1 MKYTVYISAVRK
13 RRRKLARAWG
23 RKRQLMAQDLTT
35 FVRRH
40 QEDAL
45 NDWYNQK
52 GHV

>member
-23 RKRQLMAQDLTT
+23 RKRQRMAQDLTS
-35 FVRRH
+35 FVSKH
-40 QEDAL
+40 QDDAL
-45 NDWYNQK
+45 KDWYSQK